1 MSNTPQNKTHWKKL
15 VNPDYIGAYV
25 LQPGQDLTVTIV
37 SVSREIVVST
47 GGKKEECT
55 VAKLV
60 GQKPLILNVTNA
72 KTISK
77 LYGPFIED
85 WAGRQV
91 TLFASTTKL
100 AGETVEC
107 LRIRPAVPSEVQQRK
122 TLSDDR
128 LGKAIESIK
137 SGDFTLEQ
145 MDKFDLTVEQKARL
159 AIEFPQQDETA

>member
-1 MSNTPQNKTHWKKL
+1 MSNTKTHWKKL

-25 LQPGQDLTVTIV
+25 LQPGQDLTVTIS
-37 SVSREIVVST
+37 SVAREQVVST

-55 VAKLV
+55 VARLI

-85 WAGRQV
+85 WAGRQI

-107 LRIRPAVPSEVQQRK
+107 LRIRPAVPTDVPQRK
-122 TLSDDR
+122 TLTDDR
-128 LGKAIESIK
+128 LTKAIESIK
-137 SGDFTLEQ
+137 AGDFKLAQ
-145 MDKFDLTVEQKARL
+145 MAGFDLTIEQQSRL
-159 AIEFPQQDETA
+159 AAEFPPTEQEQGA